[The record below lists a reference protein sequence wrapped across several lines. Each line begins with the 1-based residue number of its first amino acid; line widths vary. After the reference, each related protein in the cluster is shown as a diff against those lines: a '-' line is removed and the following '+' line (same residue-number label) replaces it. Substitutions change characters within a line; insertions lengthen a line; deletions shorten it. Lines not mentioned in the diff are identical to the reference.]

1 MGKSTQCSRLAR
13 ETDIVHFSVGD
24 LLRMVPP
31 SPLRDL
37 IDLQMRRG
45 ELVPSDVILSSL
57 QNRIDADMREG
68 KRQFIIDGFPRS
80 LEQALLF
87 EENEVEPSPR
97 IITTQKIFHADQHR
111 F

>member
-1 MGKSTQCSRLAR
+1 
-13 ETDIVHFSVGD
+13 
-24 LLRMVPP
+24 
-31 SPLRDL
+31 
-37 IDLQMRRG
+37 MRRG

-87 EENEVEPSPR
+87 EENEVETSLSPNQLEHQR
-97 IITTQKIFHADQHR
+97 IPTLTNAGLTSKVQEHR
-111 F
+111 DSAL